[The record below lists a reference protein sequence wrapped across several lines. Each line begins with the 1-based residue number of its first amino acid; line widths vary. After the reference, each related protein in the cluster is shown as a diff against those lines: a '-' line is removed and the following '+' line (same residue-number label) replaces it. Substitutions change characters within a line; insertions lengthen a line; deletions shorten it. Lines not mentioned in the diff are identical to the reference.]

1 MDYKSG
7 YDAGFEHGYRR
18 GFAHGFEN
26 ALTGRVRPFPGAPP
40 EPEVDTA
47 LRTIGMTPKKQ
58 SKPKNPKRVK
68 AMKMAQKKARLKS
81 GKFRKGWG
89 KSRLMKEYHRILK
102 RL

>member
-1 MDYKSG
+1 MTEY
-7 YDAGFEHGYRR
+7 ER
-18 GFAHGFEN
+18 GFRHGWN
-26 ALTGRVRPFPGAPP
+26 AAVGVLEGPYA
-40 EPEVDTA
+40 EPRHIREREPIHSPLVPATTEK
-47 LRTIGMTPKKQ
+47 RN
-58 SKPKNPKRVK
+58 KPKNPKRVK

>member
-7 YDAGFEHGYRR
+7 YDAGYRR
-18 GFAHGFEN
+18 GFDDGYGQA
-26 ALTGRVRPFPGAPP
+26 RVDFVKQSYERSQPGN
-40 EPEVDTA
+40 EPQVERA
-47 LRTIGMTPKKQ
+47 TPKPRKA
-58 SKPKNPKRVK
+58 KNPKRVK